1 MENIDGV
8 YKAELNFAEEFN
20 LNRHGMIKEI
30 ETEFNIIR
38 LCIQEMGELDAEYH
52 PMLDRIL
59 VMPLRKL
66 LCENSSVL
74 LNVCPDFR
82 MPPLEG
88 LQTVLEDEQVLVR
101 PPYKVKEVA
110 QWIPV
115 GEWMEQS
122 ISWFDRDVNKMAEII
137 PQYTYESILNKMN
150 GKKFKS
156 LKLQF
161 EGMYDKKQVQFKGE
175 VLEVYRKLNP
185 ADANANQKISEILD
199 EIGYNRLSVYDFI
212 KHMSDK
218 RGAHIDVG
226 HSLVVGLVNS
236 KDVIGFTPIHYF
248 AIQMIYA
255 AKVQIPE
262 LAGYWVEMPELI
274 IEGE

>member
-1 MENIDGV
+1 MENIDGI

-66 LCENSSVL
+66 LCESGSVL
-74 LNVCPDFR
+74 LNVCPSFK

-101 PPYKVKEVA
+101 PPYKVKEVS

-161 EGMYDKKQVQFKGE
+161 EGLYDKKQVKFKGE
-175 VLEVYRKLNP
+175 VLEVYCKLNST
-185 ADANANQKISEILD
+185 DANANQKISDILD

>member
-1 MENIDGV
+1 MENIDGI
-8 YKAELNFAEEFN
+8 YKAELNFVEEFN

-66 LCENSSVL
+66 LCENGSVL
-74 LNVCPDFR
+74 LNVCPDFK

-88 LQTVLEDEQVLVR
+88 LTTVIEDRQVLIR
-101 PPYKVKEVA
+101 PPYKIKEVSK
-110 QWIPV
+110 WIPV
-115 GEWMEQS
+115 RDWMEQS

-161 EGMYDKKQVQFKGE
+161 EGLYGKKQVKFKGE
-175 VLEVYRKLNP
+175 VLEVYCKLNST
-185 ADANANQKISEILD
+185 DANANQKISDILD

>member
-1 MENIDGV
+1 MENIDGI
-8 YKAELNFAEEFN
+8 YKAELNFVEEFN

-66 LCENSSVL
+66 LCENGSVL
-74 LNVCPDFR
+74 LNVCPDFK

-88 LQTVLEDEQVLVR
+88 LTTVIEDRQVLIR
-101 PPYKVKEVA
+101 PPYKIKEVSK
-110 QWIPV
+110 WIPV
-115 GEWMEQS
+115 RDWMEQS
-122 ISWFDRDVNKMAEII
+122 ISWFDRDVNVMAEII
-137 PQYTYESILNKMN
+137 PQHTYESILNKMN
-150 GKKFKS
+150 GKKFKN

-161 EGMYDKKQVQFKGE
+161 EEMYDKKQVQFKGE

-185 ADANANQKISEILD
+185 MDADANQKINEILD
-199 EIGYNRLSVYDFI
+199 EIGYNRLSIYDFI

-255 AKVQIPE
+255 AKKQIPE
-262 LAGYWVEMPELI
+262 LAGYWAEMPELI
-274 IEGE
+274 IEDD

>member
-1 MENIDGV
+1 MENIDGK

-38 LCIQEMGELDAEYH
+38 LCIQEMEELDAEYH

-66 LCENSSVL
+66 LCENGSVL
-74 LNVCPDFR
+74 LKVCPSFK

-88 LQTVLEDEQVLVR
+88 LQTVLEDEQVLIR
-101 PPYKVKEVA
+101 PPYKVKEVV

-122 ISWFDRDVNKMAEII
+122 ISWFKRDVNVMAEII
-137 PQYTYESILNKMN
+137 PSHTYENILNRMN
-150 GKKFKS
+150 GKRFKS
-156 LKLQF
+156 LKSQF
-161 EGMYDKKQVQFKGE
+161 DGFYKKELAEYKGE
-175 VLEVYRKLNP
+175 VLEVYCKLNP
-185 ADANANQKISEILD
+185 MDADANQKISEILD
-199 EIGYNRLSVYDFI
+199 EIGYNRLSIYDFI

-262 LAGYWVEMPELI
+262 LAGYWEEMPELVTD
-274 IEGE
+274 GE

>member
-1 MENIDGV
+1 MENIDGI
-8 YKAELNFAEEFN
+8 YKAELNFVEEFN

-59 VMPLRKL
+59 VIPLRKL
-66 LCENSSVL
+66 LCENGSVL
-74 LNVCPDFR
+74 LNVCPDFK

-88 LQTVLEDEQVLVR
+88 LTTVIEDRQVLIR
-101 PPYKVKEVA
+101 PPYKIK
-110 QWIPV
+110 
-115 GEWMEQS
+115 
-122 ISWFDRDVNKMAEII
+122 EII
-137 PQYTYESILNKMN
+137 PQHTYESILNKMN
-150 GKKFKS
+150 GKKFKN

-161 EGMYDKKQVQFKGE
+161 EEMYDKKQVQFKGE

-185 ADANANQKISEILD
+185 MDADANQKINEILD
-199 EIGYNRLSVYDFI
+199 EIGYNRLSIYDFI

-236 KDVIGFTPIHYF
+236 KDAIGLTPIHYF

-255 AKVQIPE
+255 AKKQIPE
-262 LAGYWVEMPELI
+262 LAGYWAEMPELI
-274 IEGE
+274 IEDD